1 MRRSAGLLYV
11 GQHGARAPMLPTRT
25 SHMPSRRTSRAS
37 STPSQ
42 LAELAIAAPQV
53 AAHRL
58 TRMAIAGPVLSARD
72 RKEFTGMVQEKQLA
86 FVQSWMAMATE
97 AARIQ
102 RSLLMSWLSP
112 WSPAA
117 GAKTA
122 TLLRGAALRVAARGL
137 APVHS
142 KAVSNA
148 RRLRKT
154 RLK

>member
-1 MRRSAGLLYV
+1 
-11 GQHGARAPMLPTRT
+11 
-25 SHMPSRRTSRAS
+25 
-37 STPSQ
+37 
-42 LAELAIAAPQV
+42 
-53 AAHRL
+53 
-58 TRMAIAGPVLSARD
+58 MAIAGPVLSARD

-112 WSPAA
+112 WSPVA

>member
-1 MRRSAGLLYV
+1 LK
-11 GQHGARAPMLPTRT
+11 
-25 SHMPSRRTSRAS
+25 
-37 STPSQ
+37 

-53 AAHRL
+53 VAHRL

-72 RKEFTGMVQEKQLA
+72 KKEFRSMMQEKQMA
-86 FVQSWMAMATE
+86 FVQSWMAMAIE

-102 RSLLMSWLSP
+102 QSLLMSWLSPSRMLSP

-122 TLLRGAALRVAARGL
+122 TLLRGAALRVAAKGL

-148 RRLRKT
+148 RRLRKA